1 MQTITLKRLTQTG
14 KAVTG
19 RIHIPF
25 DMFMMKEDEKP
36 YEGNTL
42 ENADFI
48 IPAGLYPL
56 DMTWS
61 PKFKKFMPEV
71 KDVPEREGIR
81 IIRAP
86 ENFNFWEERRAR
98 ETYRCDEVASQSEGF
113 ERDAEHSEGCILTDL
128 MTLECIKA
136 FINRISKY
144 LEDEKDI
151 RIHIIDP

>member
-1 MQTITLKRLTQTG
+1 MQAISILSQKN
-14 KAVTG
+14 
-19 RIHIPF
+19 
-25 DMFMMKEDEKP
+25 EDEKP

-81 IIRAP
+81 IHLGTKP
-86 ENFNFWEERRAR
+86 
-98 ETYRCDEVASQSEGF
+98 
-113 ERDAEHSEGCILTDL
+113 EHSEGCILTYL
-128 MTLECIKA
+128 MTLECVKA

>member
-25 DMFMMKEDEKP
+25 DEIPMKEGEKP

-48 IPAGLYPL
+48 IPAGIYPL

-71 KDVPEREGIR
+71 QDVPEREGIR
-81 IIRAP
+81 IHLGTKP
-86 ENFNFWEERRAR
+86 
-98 ETYRCDEVASQSEGF
+98 
-113 ERDAEHSEGCILTDL
+113 EHSEGCILTDL
-128 MTLECIKA
+128 MTLECVKA
-136 FINRISKY
+136 FINRINKY

>member
-25 DMFMMKEDEKP
+25 DKFMMKEDEKP

-81 IIRAP
+81 IHLGTKP
-86 ENFNFWEERRAR
+86 
-98 ETYRCDEVASQSEGF
+98 
-113 ERDAEHSEGCILTDL
+113 EHSEGCILTDL

>member
-14 KAVTG
+14 KAVKG

-25 DMFMMKEDEKP
+25 DKFPIKEDEKP

-61 PKFKKFMPEV
+61 PKFKKLMPEV
-71 KDVPEREGIR
+71 QDVPEREGIR
-81 IIRAP
+81 IHLGTKP
-86 ENFNFWEERRAR
+86 
-98 ETYRCDEVASQSEGF
+98 
-113 ERDAEHSEGCILTDL
+113 EHSEGCILTDI